1 MTSQSQSEKVAKKPG
16 FSRKSDREFYHFP
29 KSMLQGHLEFED
41 CCMKKV
47 DYPER
52 IDLTA
57 LELKII
63 STHINSSNNAI

>member
-1 MTSQSQSEKVAKKPG
+1 MTSQSPSEKVANKPG

-29 KSMLQGHLEFED
+29 RSMLQGDLEFED
-41 CCMKKV
+41 CCMKV

-63 STHINSSNNAI
+63 LSERSEL

>member
-1 MTSQSQSEKVAKKPG
+1 
-16 FSRKSDREFYHFP
+16 
-29 KSMLQGHLEFED
+29 MLQKYLKFED

-57 LELKII
+57 LDLKII
-63 STHINSSNNAI
+63 STHINSSKNAI